1 MGKVLLNIEI
11 ALIKG
16 NFKTFLSMVK
26 EHKSLL
32 METHIRVIINLGS
45 LMALVLITGMKE
57 ETIKDSLNLEFVV
70 VRVN

>member
-1 MGKVLLNIEI
+1 
-11 ALIKG
+11 
-16 NFKTFLSMVK
+16 MVK